1 MTTSLWTRD
10 VQIVDF
16 EAELMIWVT
25 VAACEKDSAWWQ
37 MNVKI
42 TCFIYL
48 FKSNIRAKRQY
59 AYIQV
64 IKAVNLDIEL
74 LKNKT
79 WNIQIYNMKLL
90 FKNYVKL
97 TLKCRSNCSDVKED
111 LKLARELNQFH
122 AGIVP
127 SM

>member
-1 MTTSLWTRD
+1 
-10 VQIVDF
+10 
-16 EAELMIWVT
+16 
-25 VAACEKDSAWWQ
+25 

-64 IKAVNLDIEL
+64 IKSVNLDIEL

-79 WNIQIYNMKLL
+79 
-90 FKNYVKL
+90 
-97 TLKCRSNCSDVKED
+97 
-111 LKLARELNQFH
+111 
-122 AGIVP
+122 
-127 SM
+127 